1 MQRPESQDRPFRRPF
16 DSRGGR
22 GFDRER
28 GGGGVRRGYGGPPAG
43 GPAVDYKALVEFV
56 ARSIAE
62 KPEDVNVMAIERGH
76 GTLALKIKMADED
89 MGRLI
94 GKAGRNIEALRTLVR
109 VASLR
114 ERKRV
119 FVDMW
124 SPREE
129 RGGGRGRGPR
139 RDHEHHGAPSE

>member
-1 MQRPESQDRPFRRPF
+1 MSESQGRPPFRRAF
-16 DSRGGR
+16 DSRGGGGGFRDRDRGGFRR
-22 GFDRER
+22 GFDR
-28 GGGGVRRGYGGPPAG
+28 PQG
-43 GPAVDYKALVEFV
+43 GPAVDYKAMVEFV
-56 ARSIAE
+56 ARSLAE
-62 KPEDVNVMAIERGH
+62 HPEKVEIIAIEKGH
-76 GTLALKIKMADED
+76 GTLALKVKMADED

-124 SPREE
+124 TPR
-129 RGGGRGRGPR
+129 P
-139 RDHEHHGAPSE
+139 

>member
-22 GFDRER
+22 GFDQER
-28 GGGGVRRGYGGPPAG
+28 GGGFRRGYGGPPGG
-43 GPAVDYKALVEFV
+43 GPPVDYKALVEFV
-56 ARSIAE
+56 ARSIAD
-62 KPEDVNVMAIERGH
+62 KPADVDIIAIERGH

-119 FVDMW
+119 FVDIW
-124 SPREE
+124 TPREE
-129 RGGGRGRGPR
+129 RGGGGRFRGPR
-139 RDHEHHGAPSE
+139 RESRPETFPK